1 MVSWLKRL
9 AALVAVIAFLG
20 MPAASKAE
28 TVTYSTT
35 GSFNAVSPDSIGTAT
50 FGTTSYS
57 DSLLAG
63 GGQNLDLAFT
73 GATNGPSGQTTPAVV
88 TLGTL
93 TLIGGGQNQSF
104 QTGDQFTLHIDQSSP
119 GVGGADSTAD
129 ITGNIVFTSVSHTNG
144 IDSGVLTLNFNTN
157 PVLVTSTGTPISYE
171 LANVNYAVSNLNQP
185 FKADITLSGYA
196 TAVPLPSTAW
206 MGLGL
211 LGCVGSAGAFK
222 SIRRRGDVLSA

>member
-1 MVSWLKRL
+1 MVSWLKRF
-9 AALVAVIAFLG
+9 AAPIAVIAFLG

-28 TVTYSTT
+28 TVTFSTT
-35 GSFNAVSPDSIGTAT
+35 GSFSAAGSDTIGTAS
-50 FGTTSYS
+50 FGTTTYA

-73 GATNGPSGQTTPAVV
+73 GATNAPTGQTTPVVV

-93 TLIGGGQNQSF
+93 SLIGGGQNQSF
-104 QTGDQFTLHIDQSSP
+104 ANGDQFTLHIDQSTP
-119 GVGGADSTAD
+119 GIGGGDSTAD
-129 ITGNIVFTSVSHTNG
+129 ITGNISFTSVAFTNG
-144 IDSGVLTLNFNTN
+144 VDSGVLTLHFNTN
-157 PVLVTSTGTPISYE
+157 PVLVTSTGTSISYQ
-171 LANVNYAVSNLNQP
+171 LADVNYTVANLNQP

-196 TAVPLPSTAW
+196 AAVPLPSTAW